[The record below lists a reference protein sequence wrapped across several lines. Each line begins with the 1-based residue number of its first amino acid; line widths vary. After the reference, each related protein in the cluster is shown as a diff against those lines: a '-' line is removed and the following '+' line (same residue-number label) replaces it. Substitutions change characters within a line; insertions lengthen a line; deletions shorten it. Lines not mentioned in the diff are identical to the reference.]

1 MTDSNWRIPANQRA
15 IKGEVE
21 LFCNRTS
28 ARSGEKI
35 GVHVA
40 GHGTVKLSVWRLGY
54 EDGNGGRLVA
64 DLGVVEVAP
73 GTSPLFDSKTGL
85 VSCSHWPAVYTF
97 SVGLN
102 WKSGVYMVKADTV
115 TSPTRSADAI
125 FVVTPSKPHDII
137 VILPVTTWVA
147 YNGWG
152 GRSLYD
158 GGGFTGLPR
167 ANAVSFD
174 RPMKPVGSP
183 IWELNQGHP
192 FFTWEYPL
200 IRWLESEL
208 LDVGSVTNLELGRGE
223 LPAKNLLISA
233 GHDEY
238 WSSAMKDTLDSV
250 LAAGRSL
257 FWAGA
262 NGMCWNIRLEATNLG
277 EDRTLFCWKDHLAD
291 PKMASEPQ
299 TTTGRWGEW
308 PLYRSESDT
317 IGLRWVDWDFSLNR
331 RPAKWIAKNTDH
343 PIFVGTGLKEGDH
356 VPGIVGDE
364 WDAIDPSSPVAG
376 RGVVIG
382 ETEVLIGANL
392 GPSQGHSYL
401 FRADGGGLV
410 LATGTTSWAWG
421 LNASTLEDR
430 ETAADPRLQSLTR
443 NFINATLSECD
454 W

>member
-1 MTDSNWRIPANQRA
+1 MTNSNWRIPANQRA
-15 IKGEVE
+15 IRGEVE
-21 LFCNRTS
+21 MFCNRTS

-35 GVHVA
+35 NVHIA
-40 GHGTVKLSVWRLGY
+40 GHGAVKLEVWRLGN
-54 EDGNGGRLVA
+54 EDGNGGRLVT
-64 DLGVVEVAP
+64 DLGVVDLAP
-73 GTSPLFDSKTGL
+73 ATSPLFDFKTGL
-85 VSCSHWPAVYTF
+85 VSCSHWPAVCTF
-97 SVGLN
+97 SVGSN
-102 WKSGVYMVKADTV
+102 WKSGVYMVKADTL

-208 LDVGSVTNLELGRGE
+208 FDVGYVTNLELGRGE
-223 LPAKNLLISA
+223 LPAKSLIISA

-238 WSSAMKDTLDSV
+238 WNSAMKDTLDSE

-262 NGMCWNIRLEATNLG
+262 NGMCWNIRLEETNLG
-277 EDRTLFCWKDHLAD
+277 KDRTLFCWKDHLAD

-317 IGLRWVDWDFSLNR
+317 IGLRWVDWDFALNR
-331 RPAKWIAKNTDH
+331 RPANWIAKNTDH
-343 PIFVGTGLKEGDH
+343 PIFLGTGLKDGDQ

-364 WDAIDPSSPVAG
+364 WDAIDPSSVVAN

-382 ETEVLIGANL
+382 ETEVLMGANL

-421 LNASTLEDR
+421 LNSSTVEDR

-443 NFINATLSECD
+443 NFINATLSKCA

>member
-1 MTDSNWRIPANQRA
+1 MTKSNWRIPAEQRA
-15 IKGEVE
+15 INGEVE
-21 LFCNRTS
+21 MFCDRTS

-35 GVHVA
+35 GVHISGQGSVNL
-40 GHGTVKLSVWRLGY
+40 TVWRLGH
-54 EDGNGGRLVA
+54 EGGNGGRLVA
-64 DLGVVEVAP
+64 DLGVVEAVPATP
-73 GTSPLFDSKTGL
+73 PVFESETGL
-85 VSCSHWPAVYTF
+85 VSCSHWPALCTF
-97 SVGLN
+97 TVDPN
-102 WKSGVYMVKADTV
+102 WKSGVYMVRADTL
-115 TSPTRSADAI
+115 SQPTRSTDAI
-125 FVVTPSKPHDII
+125 FVVTPTKIHDII
-137 VILPVTTWVA
+137 VIIPVTTWVA

-167 ANAVSFD
+167 AHAVSFD

-208 LDVGSVTNLELGRGE
+208 FDIGYVTNLEVGRGE
-223 LPAKNLLISA
+223 LPAKSLIISA

-238 WSSAMKDTLDSV
+238 WSSAMRDTLDLS

-262 NGMCWNIRLEATNLG
+262 NGMCWNIRLTATNLG
-277 EDRTLFCWKDHLAD
+277 EDRTLTCWKDHLSD
-291 PKMASEPQ
+291 PIMASEPKA
-299 TTTGRWGEW
+299 TTGRWGEW

-331 RPAKWIAKNTDH
+331 RPATWIAKNTDH
-343 PIFVGTGLKEGDH
+343 PIFEGTELRDGDR

-364 WDAIDPSSPVAG
+364 WDALDPSSPMANH
-376 RGVVIG
+376 GVVIG
-382 ETEVLIGANL
+382 ETECLMGANL
-392 GPSQGHSYL
+392 GPSRGHSYM

-421 LNASTLEDR
+421 LDASTLEDR
-430 ETAADPRLQSLTR
+430 ETAADPRLQALTR
-443 NFINATLSECD
+443 NFINATLSGCD